1 MLVHHMKNIGR
12 YTRFAAMFALSV
24 GALGNPAHADAT
36 KGLAAF
42 SQSGMENEWRV
53 VNTKEM
59 ERAWRA
65 AGYDFVWTNANQD
78 PAKQLSDVQDLLARK
93 PKVLIVEP
101 VEFEPGAPIPGLA
114 RRAGVPLIVA
124 DRALPGEPGKNGW
137 ISLLTISYADT
148 GERVANDVVAQL
160 TKKNGK
166 PAGKLLHVTGNTGSS
181 PVIEE
186 QKGLDTVL
194 AKNPGITFAAKCD
207 GKYSREG
214 GRKCTE
220 DFLQS
225 FPKGSIDGIVFDSDD
240 EMIGG
245 LTAIK
250 AAGRTDLKGYLWG
263 KDGTADGLRAILDG
277 WASFTVQ
284 TPPTFGALSVKVFQD
299 SQAGKPVAPVVYSDK
314 KAFDAHTPANR
325 ALIEQ
330 RLKELKAMGVG
341 CC

>member
-1 MLVHHMKNIGR
+1 MLGHRSKHWKFGVKAIS
-12 YTRFAAMFALSV
+12 ALLLAGS
-24 GALGNPAHADAT
+24 GLFLSFQADAS
-36 KGLAAF
+36 KGLVAM

-59 ERAWRA
+59 EKAWLA
-65 AGYDFVWTNANQD
+65 AGYDFVWTNANWD

-101 VEFEPGAPIPGLA
+101 VEYEPAAPVPGMA
-114 RRAGVPLIVA
+114 KKAGVPLIVA
-124 DRALPGEPGKNGW
+124 DRALPGQPGKDGW
-137 ISLLTISYADT
+137 ISLLTISYEDT
-148 GERVANDVVAQL
+148 GERVAKDIVAQL

-166 PAGKLLHVTGNTGSS
+166 PEGKLLHVTGNTGAA
-181 PVIEE
+181 PVLEE
-186 QKGLDTVL
+186 QKGLDAVL
-194 AKNPGITFAAKCD
+194 SKYPGIQLVAKCD
-207 GKYSREG
+207 GRYSREG

-225 FPKGSIDGIVFDSDD
+225 FPSGKIDGVVFDSDD

-250 AAGRTDLKGYLWG
+250 AANRTDLKGYLWG

-277 WASFTVQ
+277 WASYTVQ
-284 TPPTFGALSVKVFQD
+284 TPPTFGAQAVKVFED
-299 SQAGKPVAPVVYSDK
+299 SQAGKPVPPVVYSDK
-314 KAFDAHTPANR
+314 KEFDAHTPEHR
-325 ALIEQ
+325 QQIEQ

>member
-1 MLVHHMKNIGR
+1 MLVRRMKGVR
-12 YTRFAAMFALSV
+12 VALSI
-24 GALGNPAHADAT
+24 ALGAASLIFSMQADAS
-36 KGLAAF
+36 KGLVAM

-53 VNTKEM
+53 VNTKDM
-59 ERAWRA
+59 EKSWKDT
-65 AGYDFVWTNANQD
+65 GYDFVWTNANWD

-101 VEFEPGAPIPGLA
+101 VEYEPAAPVPGMA
-114 RRAGVPLIVA
+114 KKAGVPLIVA
-124 DRALPGEPGKNGW
+124 DRAMPGQPGKDGW
-137 ISLLTISYADT
+137 ISLLTISYEDT
-148 GERVANDVVAQL
+148 GVRVGKDVVAQL

-166 PAGKLLHVTGNTGSS
+166 PEGKLLHVTGNTGAA

-186 QKGLDTVL
+186 QKGLDSVF
-194 AKNPGITFAAKCD
+194 AKNPGIKFVAKCD
-207 GKYSREG
+207 GRYSREG

-250 AAGRTDLKGYLWG
+250 AANRDDLKGYLWG
-263 KDGTADGLRAILDG
+263 KDGTADGLKAILDG
-277 WASFTVQ
+277 WASYTVQ
-284 TPPTFGALSVKVFQD
+284 TPPTFGALAVKVFND
-299 SQAGKPVAPVVYSDK
+299 SQAGKPVPPVVYSDK
-314 KAFDAHTPANR
+314 KEFDAHTPEHR